1 MFFCDLDGSLGDSP
15 VGEAIEALRRKAE
28 NVRVLGSY
36 PLEIPGVPG
45 A

>member
-1 MFFCDLDGSLGDSP
+1 MFFCDLEGRVDDGP
-15 VGEAIEALRRKAE
+15 VREAIEALRSKAE

-36 PLEIPGVPG
+36 PLGTEGIPG

>member
-1 MFFCDLDGSLGDSP
+1 MFFIDLEGAASP
-15 VGEAIEALRRKAE
+15 SVSDAIEALRGEAE

-36 PLEIPGVPG
+36 PLHTTGVPG